1 MNVDSELVIQI
12 SIVEPSCEPCTYRV
26 CIYSL
31 DPSRTTSLVGRVMVC
46 SLGEMSARGGLFTR
60 GAENAKYYKLNTSI
74 YMSLCIVMNKD
85 NLCKTYIYRS
95 HNMT

>member
-1 MNVDSELVIQI
+1 
-12 SIVEPSCEPCTYRV
+12 
-26 CIYSL
+26 
-31 DPSRTTSLVGRVMVC
+31 MVC

-60 GAENAKYYKLNTSI
+60 GAENAKYYKRNTSI

>member
-1 MNVDSELVIQI
+1 
-12 SIVEPSCEPCTYRV
+12 
-26 CIYSL
+26 
-31 DPSRTTSLVGRVMVC
+31 MVC

-74 YMSLCIVMNKD
+74 YTSLCIVMNKD

-95 HNMT
+95 HNMTTISLTYMHACNLTTQLSK

>member
-1 MNVDSELVIQI
+1 
-12 SIVEPSCEPCTYRV
+12 
-26 CIYSL
+26 
-31 DPSRTTSLVGRVMVC
+31 MVC

-60 GAENAKYYKLNTSI
+60 GAENAKYYKLNTST

-85 NLCKTYIYRS
+85 NLRKTYIYRS